1 MKPESRNTEDTTWT
15 SEIGG
20 AANDES
26 TGQPL
31 AAIAAASEPPLMA
44 KLIGANDSDTED
56 SDFLSTQEEEHLWAL
71 ERASEDY
78 FAEEAVLE
86 ARSIAR
92 ATALSSVKVLL
103 GKPYARRGF
112 LIGPDLLPKGGRML
126 ITGMSGTGNT
136 LTLILAACLTSK
148 KPLFGILDT
157 HKGGNYGEPKLPI
170 SSPSEVAYLDYE
182 LSDAIRV
189 EKRLRPLVDQFPPEF
204 QTNLFFPKNPSLY
217 RLHNQVGEATGEG
230 SFDALERL
238 VANTRP
244 DVLVIDPLSSTHSLD
259 ENSIAIKQALNN
271 VDRLIDLYGCAAIVA
286 HHSTTKSRTDRNG
299 KPIER
304 DPIEEPRG
312 HSIGSVRRPH
322 TPQGRGIADEVE
334 EDDEP
339 SPLKI
344 IELSFGKARHCRKP
358 EKRRLSVDFTAM
370 RVSQLKKKS
379 KITWGSEA
387 RPAAPISYGEFP
399 NFGHI
404 T

>member
-1 MKPESRNTEDTTWT
+1 
-15 SEIGG
+15 
-20 AANDES
+20 
-26 TGQPL
+26 
-31 AAIAAASEPPLMA
+31 
-44 KLIGANDSDTED
+44 
-56 SDFLSTQEEEHLWAL
+56 
-71 ERASEDY
+71 
-78 FAEEAVLE
+78 
-86 ARSIAR
+86 
-92 ATALSSVKVLL
+92 
-103 GKPYARRGF
+103 
-112 LIGPDLLPKGGRML
+112 ML
-126 ITGMSGTGNT
+126 ITGMSGTGKST

-217 RLHNQVGEATGEG
+217 RLHNQVGEARGEG

-271 VDRLIDLYGCAAIVA
+271 VDRLIDSYGCAAIVV

-312 HSIGSVRRPH
+312 HSSLVDWCDVLIHLKAVES
-322 TPQGRGIADEVE
+322 ADEVE